1 MAVSLPALTENARL
15 RYVAFGLLY
24 VAQGIPE
31 GMIFFALPAYLA
43 VQGVEAGAIA
53 AFVSVSLLPWTF
65 KVLDGPLMDRFT
77 FLPMG
82 RRRPW
87 VLFGQ
92 IGLVAA
98 FAALSTAGDPVE
110 HLALI
115 TAGCVAVS
123 FFGAFQDVAVDGM
136 VIDVVPVD
144 EQARVNGV
152 MWGGKTLG
160 VAGSTAVGS
169 WLIHAYGFGAA
180 VLGLAGLTGC
190 IMLVPLLVRERPDER
205 LLPWTAGAAS
215 PAAQALQL
223 DGWRDIGGSLLRVF
237 VLPMSLF
244 VAVVAFLGSGF
255 RGYLNTLLPV
265 FTVQELG
272 WTDTGYAEVMATVQI
287 VAGLIGMG
295 VGGWFIDRVGRKA
308 SLVGFLCAMA
318 VTAAGMGLLPMLW
331 RDPGM
336 TTAFIYL
343 AVGFD
348 TLFAIALFAT
358 AMAVCWQRVSATQFC
373 LYMALGNLG
382 MSAGAAGF
390 GVLSGWADDPT
401 LFFALAGIAALGIA
415 CAGFVRIEPHL
426 ARLERLDDALTNFHP
441 DPTPAAL
448 DPTPPDLAMPAPA
461 MPAPTTPAPT
471 TPAGLP
477 SPAETLV
484 SDERRVP

>member
-1 MAVSLPALTENARL
+1 VST
-15 RYVAFGLLY
+15 V
-24 VAQGIPE
+24 
-31 GMIFFALPAYLA
+31 
-43 VQGVEAGAIA
+43 
-53 AFVSVSLLPWTF
+53 
-65 KVLDGPLMDRFT
+65 
-77 FLPMG
+77 
-82 RRRPW
+82 
-87 VLFGQ
+87 
-92 IGLVAA
+92 
-98 FAALSTAGDPVE
+98 GDPVA
-110 HLALI
+110 HIPLI

-160 VAGSTAVGS
+160 IAGSTAVGS
-169 WLIHAYGFGAA
+169 WLIHASGFGVA
-180 VLGLAGLTGC
+180 VLSLAALTGC
-190 IMLVPLLVRERPDER
+190 IMLVPLLARERSGER

-237 VLPMSLF
+237 VLPMSLL

-308 SLVGFLCAMA
+308 SLIGFLCAMA

-390 GVLSGWADDPT
+390 GMLSGVVDEPS
-401 LFFALAGIAALGIA
+401 LFFALAAIAVLGIA

-426 ARLERLDDALTNFHP
+426 ARLERLDDTLSASPP
-441 DPTPAAL
+441 DPTPAVL
-448 DPTPPDLAMPAPA
+448 EPTPPNLA
-461 MPAPTTPAPT
+461 MPAPTTPAVRP
-471 TPAGLP
+471 P
-477 SPAETLV
+477 SPVETLV